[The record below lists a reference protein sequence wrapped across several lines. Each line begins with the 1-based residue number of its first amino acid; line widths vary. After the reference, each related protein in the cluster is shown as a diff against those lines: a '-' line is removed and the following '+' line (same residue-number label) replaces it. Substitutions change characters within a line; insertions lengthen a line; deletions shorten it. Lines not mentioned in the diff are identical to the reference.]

1 MTRSELIESVAKK
14 NPNLMLSDIE
24 RIVNVIFSS
33 ITSALAKG
41 DRVEFRG
48 FGVFSIHKRAPRIAQ
63 NPRTGDKVKIGDRNI
78 VHFRVGK
85 ELHEKLK
92 RKLKFKIV

>member
-1 MTRSELIESVAKK
+1 MTRSELIESIAKK
-14 NPNLMLSDIE
+14 NPNLLLSEIE
-24 RIVNVIFSS
+24 KIVSM
-33 ITSALAKG
+33 TGALARG

-63 NPRTGDKVKIGDRNI
+63 NPRTGDKVQIGNRNI

-85 ELHEKLK
+85 ELHEKMNEN
-92 RKLKFKIV
+92 

>member
-1 MTRSELIESVAKK
+1 MTRSELIESIAKK
-14 NPNLMLSDIE
+14 NPNLLLSEIE
-24 RIVNVIFSS
+24 KIVSVIFSS
-33 ITSALAKG
+33 MTGALARG

-63 NPRTGDKVKIGDRNI
+63 NPRTGDKVQIGNRNN

-85 ELHEKLK
+85 ELHEKMNEN
-92 RKLKFKIV
+92 

>member
-1 MTRSELIESVAKK
+1 MTRSELIVSIAKK
-14 NPNLMLSDIE
+14 NPNLLLSEIE
-24 RIVNVIFSS
+24 KIVSVIFSS
-33 ITSALAKG
+33 MTGALARG

-63 NPRTGDKVKIGDRNI
+63 NPRTGDKVQIGNRNI

-85 ELHEKLK
+85 ELHEKMNEN
-92 RKLKFKIV
+92 

>member
-1 MTRSELIESVAKK
+1 MTRSELIESIAKK
-14 NPNLMLSDIE
+14 SPNLLLSEIE
-24 RIVNVIFSS
+24 KIVSVIFSS
-33 ITSALAKG
+33 MTGALARG

-63 NPRTGDKVKIGDRNI
+63 NPRTGDKVQIGNRNI

-85 ELHEKLK
+85 ELHEKMNEN
-92 RKLKFKIV
+92 

>member
-1 MTRSELIESVAKK
+1 MTKSELIESVAKK
-14 NPNLMLSDIE
+14 NPNLLVSEIE

-33 ITSALAKG
+33 MVNALAKG

-85 ELHEKLK
+85 ELHEKLNEN
-92 RKLKFKIV
+92 

>member
-1 MTRSELIESVAKK
+1 MTRSELIESIAKK
-14 NPNLMLSDIE
+14 NPNLLLSEIKK
-24 RIVNVIFSS
+24 IVSVIFSS
-33 ITSALAKG
+33 MTGALARG

-63 NPRTGDKVKIGDRNI
+63 NPRTGDKVQIGNRNI

-85 ELHEKLK
+85 ELHEKMNEN
-92 RKLKFKIV
+92 

>member
-1 MTRSELIESVAKK
+1 MTRSELIESIAKK
-14 NPNLMLSDIE
+14 NPNLLLSEIE
-24 RIVNVIFSS
+24 KIVSVIFSS
-33 ITSALAKG
+33 MTGALARG

-63 NPRTGDKVKIGDRNI
+63 DPRTGDKVQIGNRNI

-85 ELHEKLK
+85 ELHEKMNEN
-92 RKLKFKIV
+92 

>member
-1 MTRSELIESVAKK
+1 MTRSELIESIAKK
-14 NPNLMLSDIE
+14 NPNLLLSEIE
-24 RIVNVIFSS
+24 KIVSVIFSS
-33 ITSALAKG
+33 MTGALVRG

-63 NPRTGDKVKIGDRNI
+63 NPRTGDKVQIGNRNI

-85 ELHEKLK
+85 ELHEKMNEN
-92 RKLKFKIV
+92 

>member
-1 MTRSELIESVAKK
+1 MTRSELIESIAKK
-14 NPNLMLSDIE
+14 NPNLLLSEIE
-24 RIVNVIFSS
+24 KIVSVIFSS
-33 ITSALAKG
+33 MTGALARG

-63 NPRTGDKVKIGDRNI
+63 NPRTGDKVQIGNRNI

-85 ELHEKLK
+85 ELHEKMNDN
-92 RKLKFKIV
+92 

>member
-1 MTRSELIESVAKK
+1 MTRSELIESIAKK
-14 NPNLMLSDIE
+14 NPNLLLSEIE
-24 RIVNVIFSS
+24 KIVSVIFSS
-33 ITSALAKG
+33 MTGALARG

-63 NPRTGDKVKIGDRNI
+63 YPRTGDKVQIGNRNI

-85 ELHEKLK
+85 ELHEKMNEN
-92 RKLKFKIV
+92 

>member
-1 MTRSELIESVAKK
+1 MTRSELIERIAKK
-14 NPNLMLSDIE
+14 NPNLLLSEIE
-24 RIVNVIFSS
+24 KIVSVIFSS
-33 ITSALAKG
+33 MTGALARG

-63 NPRTGDKVKIGDRNI
+63 NPRTGDKVQIGNRNI

-85 ELHEKLK
+85 ELHEKMNEN
-92 RKLKFKIV
+92 

>member
-1 MTRSELIESVAKK
+1 MTRSELIENIAKK
-14 NPNLMLSDIE
+14 NPNLLISEIE
-24 RIVNVIFSS
+24 KIVNIIFSN

-41 DRVEFRG
+41 HRVEFRG

-63 NPRTGDKVKIGDRNI
+63 NPRTGAKVSIGDRNI

-85 ELHEKLK
+85 ELHEKLNEN
-92 RKLKFKIV
+92 

>member
-1 MTRSELIESVAKK
+1 MTRSELIESIAKK
-14 NPNLMLSDIE
+14 NPNLLLSEIE
-24 RIVNVIFSS
+24 KIVSVIFSS
-33 ITSALAKG
+33 MTGALARG

-63 NPRTGDKVKIGDRNI
+63 NPRTGDKVQIGNRNI

-85 ELHEKLK
+85 ELHKKMNEN
-92 RKLKFKIV
+92 

>member
-1 MTRSELIESVAKK
+1 MTRSELIESIAKK
-14 NPNLMLSDIE
+14 NPNLLLSEIE
-24 RIVNVIFSS
+24 KIVSVIFSS
-33 ITSALAKG
+33 MTGVLARG

-63 NPRTGDKVKIGDRNI
+63 NPRTGDKVQIGNRNI

-85 ELHEKLK
+85 ELHEKMNEN
-92 RKLKFKIV
+92 

>member
-1 MTRSELIESVAKK
+1 MTRSELIESIAKK
-14 NPNLMLSDIE
+14 NPNLLLSEIE
-24 RIVNVIFSS
+24 KIVSVIFSS
-33 ITSALAKG
+33 VTGALARG

-63 NPRTGDKVKIGDRNI
+63 NPRTGDKVQIGNRNI

-85 ELHEKLK
+85 ELHEKMNEN
-92 RKLKFKIV
+92 

>member
-14 NPNLMLSDIE
+14 NPNLMMSEIE

-33 ITSALAKG
+33 ITYALAKG
-41 DRVEFRG
+41 NRVEFRG
-48 FGVFSIHKRAPRIAQ
+48 FGVFSIHKRAPRVAQ
-63 NPRTGDKVKIGDRNI
+63 NPRTGAKVKIGNRNI

-85 ELHEKLK
+85 ELHEKLNEN
-92 RKLKFKIV
+92 

>member
-1 MTRSELIESVAKK
+1 MTKSELIEIIAKK
-14 NPNLMLSDIE
+14 NPNLLLSEID
-24 RIVNVIFSS
+24 RIVAVIFSS
-33 ITSALAKG
+33 MTAALAKG

-78 VHFRVGK
+78 VHFKVGK
-85 ELHEKLK
+85 ELHEKLNED
-92 RKLKFKIV
+92 

>member
-14 NPNLMLSDIE
+14 NPNLLLSEIE

-33 ITSALAKG
+33 MSAALAKG

-48 FGVFSIHKRAPRIAQ
+48 FGVFSIHKREPRIAQ
-63 NPRTGDKVKIGDRNI
+63 NPRTGDKVKIGNRNI

-85 ELHEKLK
+85 ELHEKLNEN
-92 RKLKFKIV
+92 

>member
-1 MTRSELIESVAKK
+1 MTRSELIESIAKK
-14 NPNLMLSDIE
+14 NPNLLLSEIE
-24 RIVNVIFSS
+24 KIVSVIFSS
-33 ITSALAKG
+33 MTGALARG

-63 NPRTGDKVKIGDRNI
+63 NPRTGDKVQIGNRNI

-85 ELHEKLK
+85 ELYEKMNEN
-92 RKLKFKIV
+92 